1 MSTLIETL
9 KKANIPLEIAY
20 EIESEMEKKFVA
32 KGPFPPLKWEKEV
45 LMPIQQEQFKTSER
59 LENLRVTMDARFEAL
74 ETKMDSKFEA
84 LESKMDAKFEALESK
99 MDARFLAFKSEM
111 DSKFEAVSIRFQS
124 IEDRFRIF
132 TWMQGVLMV
141 MIFAIFSKLYFG
153 M

>member
-74 ETKMDSKFEA
+74 ETKMD
-84 LESKMDAKFEALESK
+84 AKFEALESK